1 MYISG
6 PEQEQKKEAEQKEKM
21 EKFFS
26 STKPE
31 EDINKAEEEKS
42 FRNEAMEKI
51 FSGALLR
58 WRAPEYEKY
67 ERGRKWYLYVALVLL
82 AIIGYAVYTDS
93 PIMAITFV
101 LIGVVGYIFLNREP
115 RTIDFAVTQD
125 GIIAGRE
132 MYDFDNIKSF
142 WIFYEPHDIKVVSL
156 HTKSMLMPFVHI
168 PIHDEDPVEIRRV
181 LLEYIPEAKQDPSL
195 VDTFERLLGI

>member
-1 MYISG
+1 MYIGG
-6 PEQEQKKEAEQKEKM
+6 PEQENKKETGQKEKM
-21 EKFFS
+21 ERFFARE
-26 STKPE
+26 KE
-31 EDINKAEEEKS
+31 EDVNEAEEEKT
-42 FRNEAMEKI
+42 FQKGAMEKI
-51 FSGALLR
+51 LAGALLH

-67 ERGRKWYLYVALVLL
+67 ERGKKWYLYVALVLL

-101 LIGVVGYIFLNREP
+101 LIGVVGYIFLNRDP
-115 RTIDFAVTQD
+115 QTIDFAVTGD

-132 MYDFDNIKSF
+132 MYDFDAIKSF

-156 HTKSMLMPFVHI
+156 HTKSILMPFVHI

-195 VDTFERLLGI
+195 VDTFERLIGI